1 MSFQLGQGL
10 INHTRTK
17 NLVILVS
24 NLQYVRKINLFFSIF
39 HQYVSLATPVF
50 AETTF
55 ITTYNDRD
63 VTKFSHISFKPT
75 VCTKDQSII

>member
-1 MSFQLGQGL
+1 MYNEIFNKWWL
-10 INHTRTK
+10 
-17 NLVILVS
+17 
-24 NLQYVRKINLFFSIF
+24 SIIEF
-39 HQYVSLATPVF
+39 DKPAYIFYQYVSLATPVF

>member
-1 MSFQLGQGL
+1 MYERS
-10 INHTRTK
+10 IC
-17 NLVILVS
+17 NLVF
-24 NLQYVRKINLFFSIF
+24 Y
-39 HQYVSLATPVF
+39 QYVSLATPVF

>member
-1 MSFQLGQGL
+1 MKNNEEFSHISFKPTVCTKGQS
-10 INHTRTK
+10 IIKH
-17 NLVILVS
+17 
-24 NLQYVRKINLFFSIF
+24 FSSKF
-39 HQYVSLATPVF
+39 SLATPVF
-50 AETTF
+50 GETTF